1 MNASPRGWYHGWS
14 IVAVCIL
21 MQAVANGLTY
31 NAFSLFLSDW
41 SAQLH
46 APVSQFQLS
55 VAGMA
60 LFASLAAP
68 GVGILADKLPARRL
82 LVGGLLG
89 IAAFYFLI
97 GSVNAV
103 WQFSLLY
110 GLLAPFGLVFS
121 TAVPANA
128 LISRWFRR
136 RLGLA
141 LGLSAFGIGMAGVL
155 LPPLIAALLPRV
167 GWRLIW
173 QGGGV
178 VVAALVVPLVLLVV
192 RDRPTEEEGAH
203 YLGGDGGG
211 HGLHGGRSGPGG
223 LSWREVARRRNFW
236 LLVALYVPMLALH
249 GGCSQNLGP
258 FTVNHGLSQQSAGT
272 LLSVISFSHVISQLG
287 LGLLADRFGTR
298 LPFFG
303 LALVTA
309 LGAVVLGLGSG
320 LPTLIVG
327 CALVGL
333 GGGVFTLLAAAI
345 AAEFG
350 AEGVGRA
357 FGLAM
362 LFVPLTA
369 LAPFIVAKTQENTG
383 SYAPALI
390 GMAIVV
396 FATGSL
402 SLLLRERRGGQSQ
415 GSGWEPTAS
424 GTAP

>member
-46 APVSQFQLS
+46 APVSRFHLS
-55 VAGMA
+55 VAAMA
-60 LFASLAAP
+60 LLASLAAP
-68 GVGILADKLPARRL
+68 GVGVLADKLPARRL

-89 IAAFYFLI
+89 IATFYFLT
-97 GSVNAV
+97 GSVRAI

-155 LPPLIAALLPRV
+155 LPPLIAAILPRV

-173 QGGGV
+173 QGSGV

-192 RDRPTEEEGAH
+192 RDRPTEEEGAY
-203 YLGGDGGG
+203 YLGGESGA
-211 HGLHGGRSGPGG
+211 HGPHSGRSGRGG

-309 LGAVVLGLGSG
+309 LGAVVLALGSG

-345 AAEFG
+345 AVEFG

-396 FATGSL
+396 LATGSL
-402 SLLLRERRGGQSQ
+402 SLLLRERRGGQSAGAELQ
-415 GSGWEPTAS
+415 PTAS

>member
-1 MNASPRGWYHGWS
+1 MNARPRGWYHGWS

-21 MQAVANGLTY
+21 VQAVANGLTY
-31 NAFSLFLSDW
+31 NSFSLFLPDW
-41 SAQLH
+41 SAELH
-46 APVSQFQLS
+46 APVSRLQLA
-55 VAGMA
+55 VAAMA
-60 LFASLAAP
+60 LLAALSAP
-68 GVGILADKLPARRL
+68 GVGILADRFPARRMF
-82 LVGGLLG
+82 VGGLLG
-89 IAAFYFLI
+89 MAAFYFLT
-97 GSVNAV
+97 GAVRSV
-103 WQFSLLY
+103 WQFTALY
-110 GLLAPFGLVFS
+110 GLLAPFALVFS

-155 LPPLIAALLPRV
+155 LPPLVSAILPRV
-167 GWRLIW
+167 GWRMIW
-173 QGGGV
+173 QGGAV
-178 VVAALVVPLVLLVV
+178 VIAVLVVPLVLSVV
-192 RDRPTEEEGAH
+192 RDRPTQEEGAH
-203 YLGGDGGG
+203 YLGGEAQG

-223 LSWREVARRRNFW
+223 LNWREVVRRRNFW
-236 LLVALYVPMLALH
+236 LLVAIYVPMLALH

-258 FTVNHGLSQQSAGT
+258 FTVNHGLSPQSAGT

-309 LGAVVLGLGSG
+309 LGAVVLALGSG

-345 AAEFG
+345 ALEFG

-402 SLLLRERRGGQSQ
+402 SLLLRERRGGQAAGSQ
-415 GSGWEPTAS
+415 WQPTAS
-424 GTAP
+424 GTAT